1 MSHSLVLWF
10 GCSAVVL
17 VGILFLNWRS
27 LRRIQHATDAE
38 SLHLAERF
46 RVLSHYAKLR
56 DGRSYDPARYP
67 EANYPSEP
75 SPQRRG

>member
-1 MSHSLVLWF
+1 MSPSLILWF
-10 GCSAVVL
+10 GCSGLVL

-27 LRRIQHATDAE
+27 LRRIQHATQAE

-56 DGRSYDPARYP
+56 DGRAYDPIRYP
-67 EANYPSEP
+67 ESTYSFEQV
-75 SPQRRG
+75 PQRRR